1 LTGKF
6 KTAFPEGKPKTEKP
20 PEKEENAP
28 NEQKKDEKNL
38 ATLKESTKET
48 TVVLVGDSDMIQDQ
62 IAIRDVQNPFGP
74 RWITPANGN
83 LAFAQGVVEQLSG
96 DSNLIAVRS
105 RASRERPFTVVK
117 KIQADAEANYR
128 SKIKELETSLNDT
141 QRKVNEL
148 QKGKQTGEKFILSAE
163 QQQELANFQKK
174 EAEVKSQLKTVR
186 KQVRAEIDSLET
198 RVKWLNIAAMPAIVA
213 LSGLGLAL
221 FKRGRRSA
229 A

>member
-1 LTGKF
+1 M
-6 KTAFPEGKPKTEKP
+6 EI
-20 PEKEENAP
+20 
-28 NEQKKDEKNL
+28 
-38 ATLKESTKET
+38 S
-48 TVVLVGDSDMIQDQ
+48 
-62 IAIRDVQNPFGP
+62 
-74 RWITPANGN
+74 
-83 LAFAQGVVEQLSG
+83 AFAQGVVEQLSG

-128 SKIKELETSLNDT
+128 SKIKELETSLNET

-213 LSGLGLAL
+213 YPDWAWLSSSAVGEVRHEADAACNPWSPPRRARGRGLASGKTQHD
-221 FKRGRRSA
+221 FMAK
-229 A
+229 